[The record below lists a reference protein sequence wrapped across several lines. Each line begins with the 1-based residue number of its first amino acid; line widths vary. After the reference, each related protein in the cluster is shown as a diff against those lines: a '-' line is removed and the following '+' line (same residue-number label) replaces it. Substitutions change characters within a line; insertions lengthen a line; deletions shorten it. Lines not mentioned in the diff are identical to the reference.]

1 MRGDTGENVQEA
13 PAGLYGYPGAAG
25 TVHQRGTCGLYP
37 ETDLGRTGG
46 GMKKYLEEKL
56 LNRLDYSK
64 ETTDE
69 EVLSQIDD
77 LFLLEEA
84 IRLYPV
90 DIRRKLKQE
99 IFCSLRRLDI
109 LQTLIEDSSITEIMI
124 NGPDHIFVEKR
135 GRMEEVPIQ
144 FSSEEKLLQIIQRIV
159 GDCNRT
165 VNEVSPIVDARLQNG
180 SRVNVVLSPIALNG
194 PIVTIRKF
202 PDCPL
207 TIDQLISWGK
217 LMRHHQTKS
226 P

>member
-1 MRGDTGENVQEA
+1 
-13 PAGLYGYPGAAG
+13 
-25 TVHQRGTCGLYP
+25 
-37 ETDLGRTGG
+37 
-46 GMKKYLEEKL
+46 MKKYLEEKL

-144 FSSEEKLLQIIQRIV
+144 FSSEENYCRLSSGLWGIAIV
-159 GDCNRT
+159 R
-165 VNEVSPIVDARLQNG
+165 
-180 SRVNVVLSPIALNG
+180 
-194 PIVTIRKF
+194 
-202 PDCPL
+202 
-207 TIDQLISWGK
+207 
-217 LMRHHQTKS
+217 
-226 P
+226 

>member
-1 MRGDTGENVQEA
+1 
-13 PAGLYGYPGAAG
+13 
-25 TVHQRGTCGLYP
+25 
-37 ETDLGRTGG
+37 
-46 GMKKYLEEKL
+46 MKKYLEEKL

-144 FSSEEKLLQIIQRIV
+144 FSSKEKLLQIIQRIV

-165 VNEVSPIVDARLQNG
+165 VTKYPPLWM
-180 SRVNVVLSPIALNG
+180 
-194 PIVTIRKF
+194 
-202 PDCPL
+202 PDCRTEAVSMWCSHPL
-207 TIDQLISWGK
+207 
-217 LMRHHQTKS
+217 H
-226 P
+226 

>member
-1 MRGDTGENVQEA
+1 
-13 PAGLYGYPGAAG
+13 
-25 TVHQRGTCGLYP
+25 
-37 ETDLGRTGG
+37 
-46 GMKKYLEEKL
+46 MKKYLEEKL

-124 NGPDHIFVEKR
+124 NGPDHIFVEK
-135 GRMEEVPIQ
+135 
-144 FSSEEKLLQIIQRIV
+144 
-159 GDCNRT
+159 GD
-165 VNEVSPIVDARLQNG
+165 G
-180 SRVNVVLSPIALNG
+180 WK
-194 PIVTIRKF
+194 KF
-202 PDCPL
+202 PYSFLPKKNYCRL
-207 TIDQLISWGK
+207 SSGLWGIAIV
-217 LMRHHQTKS
+217 R
-226 P
+226 

>member
-1 MRGDTGENVQEA
+1 
-13 PAGLYGYPGAAG
+13 
-25 TVHQRGTCGLYP
+25 
-37 ETDLGRTGG
+37 
-46 GMKKYLEEKL
+46 MKKYLEEKL

-180 SRVNVVLSPIALNG
+180 SRVNVVLSPIACSIG
-194 PIVTIRKF
+194 
-202 PDCPL
+202 
-207 TIDQLISWGK
+207 S
-217 LMRHHQTKS
+217 
-226 P
+226 

>member
-1 MRGDTGENVQEA
+1 
-13 PAGLYGYPGAAG
+13 
-25 TVHQRGTCGLYP
+25 
-37 ETDLGRTGG
+37 
-46 GMKKYLEEKL
+46 MKKYLEEKL

-124 NGPDHIFVEKR
+124 NGPDHIFVVKR

-144 FSSEEKLLQIIQRIV
+144 FSSKEKLLQIIQRIV

-165 VNEVSPIVDARLQNG
+165 VNEVSPIVDA
-180 SRVNVVLSPIALNG
+180 
-194 PIVTIRKF
+194 
-202 PDCPL
+202 
-207 TIDQLISWGK
+207 
-217 LMRHHQTKS
+217 
-226 P
+226 